1 MTPTQFSN
9 LALSQLPSVG
19 IVNLD
24 EASLPART
32 CKLWYQQTVDELLE
46 MGPWRFQIEREVLA
60 ELPGNDREAQW
71 LYAFAPPSGAAYIIQ
86 VMDETGLGS
95 QAYEYSGDIIY
106 TNVPNATA
114 EFVSNDPGTLA
125 TLARARFR
133 GALIAML
140 AARICL
146 PITKDLK
153 RAKFLADAAE
163 VATERAQAANH
174 NERDNRYG
182 DHIPDIVRGRLGLGP
197 LDQRQLEGPEA
208 VYPDFDPVGT
218 FEGELG

>member
-106 TNVPNATA
+106 TNVPNVTA

-140 AARICL
+140 AARTSRTSCAAGWGWVRSINAS
-146 PITKDLK
+146 LK
-153 RAKFLADAAE
+153 VPRRCTRTSIRSAHSRE
-163 VATERAQAANH
+163 S
-174 NERDNRYG
+174 
-182 DHIPDIVRGRLGLGP
+182 
-197 LDQRQLEGPEA
+197 
-208 VYPDFDPVGT
+208 
-218 FEGELG
+218 